1 VEVITRSQLKEI
13 ERYADAL
20 FQEHGID
27 IEFQDLYKGTHFFD
41 RINDPRNQSP
51 ISLTDLKLLFAKVSM
66 KYGDELGMESPGSEG
81 VLKDMRTNVNMPF
94 ILKWDSRNRELDLI
108 PKTIMKKKNFVSKG
122 NEYRVENRS
131 MKLVEIYRDIKKLNE
146 IGDSASSPAG
156 ANYVLHFEGTS
167 HARFEFSGLEY
178 IVEIIVVMRQDNNIA
193 ISVDFWTSGELGY
206 GMTNQHKALELMS
219 YIVGCITT
227 WISKYHDRFFKNE
240 ELLVH
245 YIKFNPKKEEKD
257 VAGEFQNRRD
267 RLYRMYIEKFAKKYG
282 SSVSFIAQGGVTAK
296 FNPPLTIK

>member
-1 VEVITRSQLKEI
+1 MTQITRSQLKEI

-81 VLKDMRTNVNMPF
+81 VLKDMRTNVNLPF
-94 ILKWDSRNRELDLI
+94 ILKWDSKNRELDLV

-146 IGDSASSPAG
+146 IGDRIQKPPSG
-156 ANYVLHFEGTS
+156 IYDVGTYDGKIK
-167 HARFEFSGLEY
+167 FVVDQLEY
-178 IVEIIVVMRQDNNIA
+178 TIEIKVPTINPPK
-193 ISVDFWTSGELGY
+193 ISLVVDFYTGDENND
-206 GMTNQHKALELMS
+206 MTNAHAALKVLS
-219 YIVGCITT
+219 YIVGGV
-227 WISKYHDRFFKNE
+227 E
-240 ELLVH
+240 EWLKRYKEYVKTEKLEVV
-245 YIKFNPKKEEKD
+245 YLRFNPKSENDEMEL
-257 VAGEFQNRRD
+257 GSNNRRSK
-267 RLYRMYIEKFAKKYG
+267 LYQAFIKKFASNYG
-282 SSVSFIAQGGVTAK
+282 SDVQFTVSGGKINATFIPELK
-296 FNPPLTIK
+296 I